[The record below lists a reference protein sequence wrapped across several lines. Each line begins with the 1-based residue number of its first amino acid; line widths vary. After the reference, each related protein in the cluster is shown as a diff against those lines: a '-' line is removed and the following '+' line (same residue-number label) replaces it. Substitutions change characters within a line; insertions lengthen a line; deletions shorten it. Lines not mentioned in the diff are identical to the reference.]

1 MSVEHDGNKLEQ
13 SLKKAGSQWRE
24 DDLDEIMALL
34 EKDYTQPE
42 QRRSLEKVQ
51 SLLQEDSPVEMFGC
65 GPILLD
71 DEAAH
76 EEPEQA
82 QEEALSVPPAAPG
95 TAVPE
100 QADFTDTPVK
110 QRKPRTALTL
120 AIVAAAEAVALV
132 AVAFWWLRWLK

>member
-65 GPILLD
+65 GPILMD

-76 EEPEQA
+76 AEPEQA
-82 QEEALSVPPAAPG
+82 QEEALSVPPAPG
-95 TAVPE
+95 MAVPE

-120 AIVAAAEAVALV
+120 ALVGVVEAVALV